1 MRARGGSGRTGRG
14 GASGV
19 RDRACPRRANANA
32 CAPPTRML
40 HAPTPSRARRLYT
53 VVPYLV
59 RFVDS
64 LTNVYVRYNRKRLKG
79 SRGQQVRGPCG
90 GSVVG
95 ARWLPPASPAGM
107 DAWHTPALPLSL
119 SHPPFPPGTPVREQD
134 SATALAALFEVL
146 LTVCKVMS
154 PFTPFFTGALP
165 RRSIPPLPPRPAP
178 PPATAPALP
187 CVLSIRAFL
196 PPRPAEAM
204 YLNLRRALPE
214 GAPESIHF
222 CDMPPVRR
230 ESGRRRCVGA
240 VGARRAWEAAECTPL
255 LPPCV
260 CLHPPSPPDTRSRT
274 PTPPTTPVA
283 ASRRRRRRATRG
295 CRHRWTAC
303 SG

>member
-90 GSVVG
+90 GSVG
-95 ARWLPPASPAGM
+95 RGTLAPARQPCRDGCLAHHSIA
-107 DAWHTPALPLSL
+107 TV
-119 SHPPFPPGTPVREQD
+119 PV
-134 SATALAALFEVL
+134 
-146 LTVCKVMS
+146 
-154 PFTPFFTGALP
+154 P
-165 RRSIPPLPPRPAP
+165 PPLPPRPAP

-230 ESGRRRCVGA
+230 ESASSSLCGRGR
-240 VGARRAWEAAECTPL
+240 CTPSL
-255 LPPCV
+255 GGGRVHSSPAALR
-260 CLHPPSPPDTRSRT
+260 LPSPPLS
-274 PTPPTTPVA
+274 
-283 ASRRRRRRATRG
+283 S
-295 CRHRWTAC
+295 
-303 SG
+303 